1 VSTTRVQHLTGK
13 EIGDCLLEYVLGYGG
28 SSAVF
33 LAQSLSSGGKVA
45 VKVFLPRSTMDVV
58 AQKNLYRRFLREAKA
73 VSQLDHPHILPIYS
87 YGQHE
92 GWPYIV
98 MPYMPGG
105 TLSEYVA
112 HYGPLSLRAAQ
123 QYLEQIASALDYAHT
138 NGCVHCDVKPANIL
152 LDGEG
157 QVLLTDF
164 GIVRLKADDALPL
177 KSAEALMGTPE
188 YLSPEQALGKAL
200 DRRSDIYSLA
210 VTLFFLLTGRP
221 PFRADSALALA
232 LLHVHEPPPFLGT
245 MRADVTPQIDRILGR
260 ALSKWPEQR
269 YQTAGEF
276 SDAFAEAVAHTL
288 DQIAFTNHRTQSD
301 PFGKGGGS
309 WKAASP
315 LEPAVRRKAVWER
328 PFKCSQVAIAIILLL
343 LILAASVAAAIIRSS
358 TAKAPSP
365 AHVQPISTVQKTHN
379 LFDDQD
385 AWLPS
390 SNESSYF
397 FDELGRYHI
406 RNTSSQTL
414 AAAWYISDQFTN
426 FHLQVTASEVAGT
439 QEGFYGVVVRAVDPS
454 HFYLFDVSAW
464 DGGQFAFE
472 RCDERCHWLT
482 GDSVTAHGTTIGQ
495 SNTLSVEARG
505 NTFTFFING
514 QLVGKYTDPS
524 TPAFTSGEVGLCV
537 EEKGSEVAFS
547 RLQIDQ
553 L

>member
-1 VSTTRVQHLTGK
+1 VPTNRGQHFTGK
-13 EIGDCLLEYVLGYGG
+13 EVGDYLLEYLLGDGG

-33 LAQSLSSGGKVA
+33 LAQSLSSGEKVA
-45 VKVFLPRSTMDVV
+45 VKIFLPRSTMDVE
-58 AQKNLYRRFLREAKA
+58 AQKNFYRRFLREAKA
-73 VSQLDHPHILPIYS
+73 ASQLDHPHILSIYS

-92 GWPYIV
+92 GLPYIV

-105 TLSEYVA
+105 TLSDYVA
-112 HYGPLSLRAAQ
+112 HDGPLPLSAAQ

-138 NGCVHCDVKPANIL
+138 RGCVHCDVKPANIL

-177 KSAEALMGTPE
+177 KSGEALMGTPD

-200 DRRSDIYSLA
+200 DSRSDIYSLA
-210 VTLFFLLTGRP
+210 VTLFFLLAGSP

-232 LLHVHEPPPFLGT
+232 LLHVYEPPPLLGT
-245 MRADVTPQIDRILGR
+245 IRADVTPQIDLVIGK
-260 ALSKWPEQR
+260 ALSKRPEQR

-276 SDAFAEAVAHTL
+276 SDAFAEAVANTNII

-301 PFGKGGGS
+301 PFGKD

-315 LEPAVRRKAVWER
+315 LESAVQIKAVWER
-328 PFKCSQVAIAIILLL
+328 PFKFSQVAIALIFLL
-343 LILAASVAAAIIRSS
+343 LILATSVAAAIIRSS

-365 AHVQPISTVQKTHN
+365 AHVQPTSTVQKTYN
-379 LFDDQD
+379 LLDDED
-385 AWLPS
+385 AWLPG
-390 SNESSYF
+390 SNDSSYS
-397 FDELGRYHI
+397 FDKLGRYHI
-406 RNTSSQTL
+406 RRNISSQTI
-414 AAAWYISDQFTN
+414 AVAWYTSDQFAN

-439 QEGFYGVVVRAVDPS
+439 QEDFYGVVLRAADQS

-472 RCDERCHWLT
+472 RCDEQCLWLT

-495 SNTLSVEARG
+495 SNTLSVEAMG

-514 QLVGKYTDPS
+514 HLVGEYTDHS

-537 EEKGSEVAFS
+537 EKKGSEVAFS
-547 RLQIDQ
+547 RLQIDKP
-553 L
+553 